1 MKDTTCHLYCL
12 GIRMRLKAYKETTSE
27 KWDNLCYTTR
37 KGCTTILYRKQSRQ
51 RNLSDMRTVQHWKVW
66 RNTVEYATTYPILIG
81 CIFFS
86 MVFNLYIP
94 VQRSQIVQKPKM
106 LRGKLKDSCLKGSGA
121 FEISFSGV
129 KYHLKAL
136 EKHTNIFTKEGISK
150 AWTRRSKISPYRWRM
165 F

>member
-66 RNTVEYATTYPILIG
+66 RNTVEYATTSLYSVFCIL
-81 CIFFS
+81 
-86 MVFNLYIP
+86 VFNLYIP
-94 VQRSQIVQKPKM
+94 VQRSQIVRKPKM
-106 LRGKLKDSCLKGSGA
+106 LRGELKDSYLKGSGA
-121 FEISFSGV
+121 FEISFSGA
-129 KYHLKAL
+129 KYHLRRSRNT
-136 EKHTNIFTKEGISK
+136 TNIFTKQGISK
-150 AWTRRSKISPYRWRM
+150 AWAQRSKTSPYRWRC
-165 F
+165 FRS